1 MHFSKIAITGGSGR
15 LGETVVNELSA
26 VADVHVLDLEP
37 PKQDVPFTKCSVLEF
52 DRLVEIFKEVD
63 AVVHLAAIPNPR
75 TAPADITFNV
85 NVQGTFNV
93 LEAAEQ
99 AGVKR
104 VLVASSDAATGLH
117 YNPPNWRPQYLPI
130 DEDHPLRPTE
140 FYSLSKEVTEVMA
153 RSYGHR
159 GKIEVIAIRPTFIVM
174 PQVIHELKAR
184 GEDPQNYHLW
194 SYVAPEDVAQG
205 IRLSLEYDKPIQF
218 EAFQFAANESLCPLP
233 TLEMMAK
240 RYDTVP
246 PVNDAAYF
254 EGNPMGGVFSIRKAK
269 EMLGYEPK
277 ITWQDMMA
285 KQAKETA

>member
-246 PVNDAAYF
+246 PVNDAAHF
-254 EGNPMGGVFSIRKAK
+254 KGNPMGGVFSIRKAK